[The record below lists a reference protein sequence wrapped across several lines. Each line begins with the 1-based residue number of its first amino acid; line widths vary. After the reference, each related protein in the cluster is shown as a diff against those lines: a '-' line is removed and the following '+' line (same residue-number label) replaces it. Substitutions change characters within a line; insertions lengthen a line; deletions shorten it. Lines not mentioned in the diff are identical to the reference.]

1 MRWVRISIADG
12 NVRVLMLSFSTQDL
26 ATVLD
31 EIDKAVKEQD
41 KTLKIE
47 A

>member
-1 MRWVRISIADG
+1 
-12 NVRVLMLSFSTQDL
+12 MLSFSTQDL